1 MASSSQRAV
10 SQQEALTLLLL
21 ADLRHLWPS
30 LKPDNL
36 AGSYPGWLQAV
47 TALIVKYGQ
56 ASQATAARYYATVRA
71 DAGIIGRFTPARV
84 DPPPLE
90 QISRSFGWATKGLQV
105 AEPDV
110 AVVETLT
117 EGVAQRLV
125 VDQGRNALITAI
137 ESDRRCRGWAREA
150 RPGACSF
157 CAMLSTRGAV
167 YKTRDTATFVK
178 NSQNRYHDHCHCVPV
193 PLFADHYEPPA
204 HVREW
209 ERIYVDSTSGLSG
222 ADARNAFRV
231 ALGR

>member
-1 MASSSQRAV
+1 MA
-10 SQQEALTLLLL
+10 LLLL
-21 ADLRHLWPS
+21 ADFRHLWPS
-30 LKPDNL
+30 LKPNDL

-56 ASQATAARYYATVRA
+56 VSQATAARYYATTRA
-71 DAGIIGRFTPARV
+71 DAGVLGRFTPTRV
-84 DPPPLE
+84 EPPPLE
-90 QISRSFGWATKGLQV
+90 QISRSFGWATKALHDPQ
-105 AEPDV
+105 PDLN
-110 AVVETLT
+110 AVEVLT

-125 VDQGRNALITAI
+125 VDQGRNALIASI

-167 YKTRDTATFVK
+167 YKTRETATFV
-178 NSQNRYHDHCHCVPV
+178 NHSQNRYHDHCHCVPV

-209 ERIYVDSTSGLSG
+209 DRVYAESTRGLSG
-222 ADARNAFRV
+222 ADARNAFRQ
-231 ALGR
+231 ALGHN